1 MRQQAKL
8 EGRKACSY
16 KSESEKYNIQCF
28 TKKNHSLKNVYR
40 HKKTTRFQLLKVLTD
55 SVYISLKKLMFLQ
68 WTSN

>member
-1 MRQQAKL
+1 MHQQAKL

-55 SVYISLKKLMFLQ
+55 SV
-68 WTSN
+68 

>member
-40 HKKTTRFQLLKVLTD
+40 HKKTTRFVIKSFNWFSLHLT
-55 SVYISLKKLMFLQ
+55 
-68 WTSN
+68 